1 MYCHKKNLYCG
12 SPWFKIFGPSE
23 LISFWT
29 PLKLRQLSAT
39 EIESSMDNTESEN
52 ETATPCS
59 TNLGTT
65 TSDRQA
71 CKPSQY
77 RPVCDREACEPS
89 WYKPNALW
97 VGDPLMW
104 EPVFYVQT

>member
-39 EIESSMDNTESEN
+39 EIESSMDNTPRLGGIGAGGS
-52 ETATPCS
+52 AV
-59 TNLGTT
+59 LVDGTT
-65 TSDRQA
+65 A
-71 CKPSQY
+71 CT
-77 RPVCDREACEPS
+77 A
-89 WYKPNALW
+89 
-97 VGDPLMW
+97 VGEMHSLPKGQPLGA
-104 EPVFYVQT
+104 VL